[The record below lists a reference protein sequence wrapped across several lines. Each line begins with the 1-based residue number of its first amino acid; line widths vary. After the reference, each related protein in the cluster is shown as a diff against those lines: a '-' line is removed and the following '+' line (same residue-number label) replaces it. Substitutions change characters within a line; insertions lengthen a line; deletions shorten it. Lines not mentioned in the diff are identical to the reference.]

1 MIYLDTMSSENN
13 STREKILKATWKL
26 LEDGGGSAVRM
37 SDIAKAV
44 KISRQALYLHFPNR
58 ADLLVAT
65 TRYLDQVH
73 DIEGQLTASRNA
85 SSGTDRLEKWVDVW
99 GNYIPNIYGISKAL
113 LAMKDTDEEAAAAWN
128 DRMQAVRHGCA
139 AAIAALQAEDALNT
153 NLTDEQA
160 TDLLWTLLSVR
171 SWEQLRMECGWS
183 QADFIAHMKD
193 TTARAL
199 VR

>member
-1 MIYLDTMSSENN
+1 MSSEKI
-13 STREKILKATWKL
+13 STRTKILKTTWKL

-37 SDIAKAV
+37 ADIAKAV

-65 TRYLDQVH
+65 TRYLDEVH
-73 DIEGQLTASRNA
+73 DIEAKLSASRSA
-85 SSGTDRLEKWVDVW
+85 TSGTDRLEKWVDVW

-113 LAMKDTDEEAAAAWN
+113 LAMKDTDKEAAAAWN

-139 AAIAALQAEDALNT
+139 AAVSALNADKSLNP
-153 NLTDEQA
+153 NLTEEQA

-171 SWEQLRMECGWS
+171 AWEQLRMECGWS
-183 QADFIAHMKD
+183 QENYIVQMKE
-193 TTARAL
+193 TAARAL
-199 VR
+199 VK

>member
-1 MIYLDTMSSENN
+1 MSSEKI
-13 STREKILKATWKL
+13 STRSRILKTTWKL
-26 LEDGGGSAVRM
+26 LEDGGGSTVRM

-58 ADLLVAT
+58 AELLVAT
-65 TRYLDQVH
+65 TRYLDEVH
-73 DIEGQLTASRNA
+73 DIEGKLSASRNA
-85 SSGTDRLEKWVDVW
+85 SSGVDRLEKWIDVW

-113 LAMKDTDEEAAAAWN
+113 LAMKDSDEEAAAAWN

-139 AAIAALQAEDALNT
+139 AAVAALNADEMLSEK
-153 NLTDEQA
+153 LTVTEA

-183 QADFIAHMKD
+183 QESYIAHMKQ
-193 TTARAL
+193 TAARAL
-199 VR
+199 IK